1 MEQLKE
7 NRNGQLLSK
16 ANISVNAQA
25 ITVND
30 EVDAFKDIN
39 ADLDES
45 LLKELLE
52 DLAVKIETL
61 AATDDNVVTN
71 ASPLTDQE
79 ILERGHYCG
88 VRS

>member
-7 NRNGQLLSK
+7 NRNGQLFSK

-45 LLKELLE
+45 LLKELSE

-71 ASPLTDQE
+71 ASPLTDQ
-79 ILERGHYCG
+79 
-88 VRS
+88 

>member
-7 NRNGQLLSK
+7 NHNCQLLSK
-16 ANISVNAQA
+16 ANISKNAQA
-25 ITVND
+25 IAVND
-30 EVDAFKDIN
+30 QVGAFKDIN

-45 LLKELLE
+45 LLKELSE

-71 ASPLTDQE
+71 ASPLTDEE
-79 ILERGHYCG
+79 ILERGHYCE